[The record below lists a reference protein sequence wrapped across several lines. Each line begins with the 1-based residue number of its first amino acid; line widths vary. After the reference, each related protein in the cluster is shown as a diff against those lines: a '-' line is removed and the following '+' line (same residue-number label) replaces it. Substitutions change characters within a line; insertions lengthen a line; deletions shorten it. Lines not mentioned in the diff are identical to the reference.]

1 MMMSFEEK
9 VTFNFEA
16 TYNLTKTESLHN
28 VYVVPFLLHHQ
39 TERNMYIQTS
49 LKRVNSEFGQY
60 FKVTTTLKVYK
71 RNFIKTNFDF
81 IRFLKKKKTEVE
93 RTIC

>member
-1 MMMSFEEK
+1 MMSFEEK

-39 TERNMYIQTS
+39 TKRNMYIQTS
-49 LKRVNSEFGQY
+49 LKRVNFEFDQY

-81 IRFLKKKKTEVE
+81 IRFLKKKKKKKKN
-93 RTIC
+93 RG